1 MIERRPVGRRFFL
14 VLIQCQVR
22 SQTHA
27 LDKLAQD
34 YQAQPE
40 RLPAWRPVAGSPQV
54 AAEPGQGIKDISP
67 GEQGP
72 LALAAQHPQVA
83 GRQPGLL
90 GGCVRLPASAL
101 AHLDQGQGHNAEQGH
116 GREQARRRLQLQA
129 LGA

>member
-1 MIERRPVGRRFFL
+1 M
-14 VLIQCQVR
+14 
-22 SQTHA
+22 
-27 LDKLAQD
+27 
-34 YQAQPE
+34 
-40 RLPAWRPVAGSPQV
+40 
-54 AAEPGQGIKDISP
+54 AAEPGQGIKDIPP

-72 LALAAQHPQVA
+72 LALTAQHPQVA